1 MKRLSLLLKEFDGRG
16 LNEELLTC
24 EFEKIAKSA
33 IYGGHFRVN
42 DDFDIYIHEIEF
54 YFHSENESESNIY
67 DWAMYH
73 RGPNV
78 DYFPVVSLHPHRSG
92 IDVTFER
99 EGAYRAS
106 FLIRI
111 YKIGENIIKTPSY
124 LCEDLIGYTGCIMG
138 DGPRILWVDDQ
149 YDNSIG
155 VTKHA
160 RVNVRAYDKKGN
172 PLFNEQGDKQYDMR
186 LWRFSKIE

>member
-1 MKRLSLLLKEFDGRG
+1 M
-16 LNEELLTC
+16 
-24 EFEKIAKSA
+24 
-33 IYGGHFRVN
+33 
-42 DDFDIYIHEIEF
+42 
-54 YFHSENESESNIY
+54 
-67 DWAMYH
+67 
-73 RGPNV
+73 
-78 DYFPVVSLHPHRSG
+78 
-92 IDVTFER
+92 
-99 EGAYRAS
+99 
-106 FLIRI
+106 
-111 YKIGENIIKTPSY
+111 
-124 LCEDLIGYTGCIMG
+124 CEDLIGYTGCIMG